1 MSDDFEEL
9 EPLDPDAEDGPAD
22 GEPADSDGVVVCPYC
37 GATNEIGLDPD
48 GGVYQ
53 DYVEDCQ
60 VCCRPWHVRVTY
72 SPGGAAEIS
81 VEATD

>member
-1 MSDDFEEL
+1 VTDEV
-9 EPLDPDAEDGPAD
+9 EPLDPLDPDSGD
-22 GEPADSDGVVVCPYC
+22 EPADSEGVVVCPYC

-48 GGVYQ
+48 GGAFQ

-72 SPGGAAEIS
+72 SPGGVAEIT
-81 VEATD
+81 VEAMD